1 MSLTTLATVKSRLRL
16 DDSDVRD
23 DVLLT
28 NFIALASARF
38 ESDSNRSFGIAAY
51 HDEFQGDETELRV
64 KAYPIF
70 SVTSLSLKTTET
82 EGWVVQTN
90 IDYIIRRNCLLS
102 LRAPLGTADAVIRL
116 SYSGGFNLPGDLAE
130 TDVPDLPDDI
140 QLACVEQIAYW
151 YQNKDRLGI
160 TSISGEGGSISQ
172 YAKLDLLP
180 IVSSVLAKY
189 ERFMP

>member
-1 MSLTTLATVKSRLRL
+1 MLTTLSTVKTRLRL

-23 DVLLT
+23 DALLT

-38 ESDSNRSFGIAAY
+38 ENDANRSFGIAAY

-82 EGWVVQTN
+82 EGWVVQSN

-102 LRAPLGTADAVIRL
+102 LRAPLGTADAVLRL
-116 SYSGGFNLPGDLAE
+116 SYSGGFNLPGDIPEIGVTA
-130 TDVPDLPDDI
+130 LPDDL
-140 QLACVEQIAYW
+140 QLAAVEQIAYW

-160 TSISGEGGSISQ
+160 TSLSGSDGSISQ
-172 YAKLDLLP
+172 FSKLDLLP
-180 IVSSVLAKY
+180 IVSSVLAKF
-189 ERFMP
+189 ERYMP